1 MNGMDDRV
9 STWRKHQEKMKKR
22 PKEVNVDDLSGETD
36 HDKVVHEYWHD
47 LQRRRVEEKAYYTAL
62 GEEYKL
68 NWRFLVC

>member
-1 MNGMDDRV
+1 MNKMDDRV

-36 HDKVVHEYWHD
+36 HDRVIVIGWSDE
-47 LQRRRVEEKAYYTAL
+47 QRRRVEEKAYYTAL

-68 NWRFLVC
+68 KWR